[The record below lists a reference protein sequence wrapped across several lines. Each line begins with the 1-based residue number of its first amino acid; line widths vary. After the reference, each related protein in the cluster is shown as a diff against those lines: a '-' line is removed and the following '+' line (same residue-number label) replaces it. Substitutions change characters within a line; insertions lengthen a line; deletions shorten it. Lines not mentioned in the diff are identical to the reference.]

1 MANID
6 IESEVLQSLG
16 QIRFAICGLLKI
28 ATLQTYKAK
37 IWYRRYVPPS
47 SSEDESSVDEDDDD
61 ENSTT
66 DSDEQN
72 DHDAN
77 NEQQNIEQNEEKICE
92 NVNKFED
99 KKDHQNNAEEIGD
112 NGNVDDPQDE
122 IIDFREQNVENEDEE
137 NISVSSDKGDLFFLF
152 IKFIFMIFS
161 YLYIMK

>member
-77 NEQQNIEQNEEKICE
+77 IEQQNI
-92 NVNKFED
+92 
-99 KKDHQNNAEEIGD
+99 
-112 NGNVDDPQDE
+112 
-122 IIDFREQNVENEDEE
+122 
-137 NISVSSDKGDLFFLF
+137 
-152 IKFIFMIFS
+152 
-161 YLYIMK
+161 